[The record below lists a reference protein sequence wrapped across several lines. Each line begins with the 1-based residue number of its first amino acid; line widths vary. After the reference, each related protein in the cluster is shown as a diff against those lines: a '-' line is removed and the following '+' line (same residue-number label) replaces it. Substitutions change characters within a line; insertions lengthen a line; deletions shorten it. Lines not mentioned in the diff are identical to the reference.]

1 MYKVGKSSSLGGK
14 HSVSHSMGKGA
25 NSTGAKVT
33 AAAGKNS
40 GKMRSGDPKGAPV
53 MGKGK

>member
-1 MYKVGKSSSLGGK
+1 MYKIGKSSSLGGK

-25 NSTGAKVT
+25 NSTGVKVT
-33 AAAGKNS
+33 AAAGKSS